1 MGVQE
6 SCAPR
11 QARQADLQARLL
23 ARRSGSASSS
33 SEDSSPELKSGSL
46 SLSSSPSFAAFPCA
60 CTLASARCHDPPAV
74 ASVSSVCSGH
84 IAPV

>member
-11 QARQADLQARLL
+11 QARQADLQARRL

-33 SEDSSPELKSGSL
+33 SEDSSPELKSGV
-46 SLSSSPSFAAFPCA
+46 AATV
-60 CTLASARCHDPPAV
+60 TLALIRSLPLCMH
-74 ASVSSVCSGH
+74 SGVSQLS
-84 IAPV
+84 